1 MQKLLY
7 SSSSEKILHLHAVAL
22 LRKGN
27 ISEAISQLKKAIE
40 LKPDYADAHNTL
52 GVALQKKGNTS
63 EAISHYKRAVA
74 LNPDYAQAHSNLK
87 IALLKLVKIEGF

>member
-1 MQKLLY
+1 MNSKNGLTNGVWSVLQQ
-7 SSSSEKILHLHAVAL
+7 
-22 LRKGN
+22 KGN
-27 ISEAISQLKKAIE
+27 TSEAISHYKMAIK
-40 LKPDYADAHNTL
+40 LNPDYAAAHNNL
-52 GVALQKKGNTS
+52 GVALMNKGNTS

>member
-1 MQKLLY
+1 M
-7 SSSSEKILHLHAVAL
+7 
-22 LRKGN
+22 N
-27 ISEAISQLKKAIE
+27 
-40 LKPDYADAHNTL
+40 
-52 GVALQKKGNTS
+52 KGNTS